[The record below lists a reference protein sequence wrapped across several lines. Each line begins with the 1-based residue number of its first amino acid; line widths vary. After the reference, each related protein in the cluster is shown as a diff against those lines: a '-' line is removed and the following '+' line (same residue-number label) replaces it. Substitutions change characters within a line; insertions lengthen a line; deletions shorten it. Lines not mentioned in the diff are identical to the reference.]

1 MADKA
6 HDLTDK
12 KLAAM
17 EKRVSAIYA
26 RSQREIEAKAQAYFD
41 KFAKDDWEK
50 RKQLQE
56 GKITAAEYK
65 RWRKSKIMS
74 GKRWTDMK
82 QQIALEYQHVNET
95 ALAYINGELPEIYAL
110 NYNALESTVDGVGG
124 YSFMLTDADTV
135 RNLAATDDTF
145 LPLKTVNTR
154 KYQRWCTTKI
164 NAEVLQGVIQGE
176 SIDKMAKRLRRV
188 SAMDQTSA
196 IRNARTMV
204 TSAEC
209 KGRQDSYERAERD
222 GIRLRREW
230 IATNDG
236 RTRHTHALLDGQ
248 LADVDKPFKSELGDI
263 MYPGYPSAHPSNV
276 YNCRCTVAAKV
287 VGFGDVKNSGNDLTY
302 KEPFDIIELD
312 GDMNR
317 KKSNP
322 APFSSLAE
330 RISKKNIRN
339 LAKEAGIDL
348 KGVTIQIDLNEELI
362 NIPYTGR
369 ADGEKIGVITFFPN
383 AFTSREDLI
392 RTIFHEKVHVEQF
405 REYGAIFVQNNRQ
418 RFETE
423 AYQKEDKFIKDLKRK
438 GLL

>member
-56 GKITAAEYK
+56 GKITADDYK
-65 RWRKSKIMS
+65 RWRKSNIMS

-110 NYNALESTVDGVGG
+110 NYNAFEDTVDGVGG
-124 YSFMLTDADTV
+124 YSFMLTDANTV

-154 KYQRWCTTKI
+154 KYQRWCTKKI
-164 NAEVLQGVIQGE
+164 NAEILQGVIQGE

-188 SAMDQTSA
+188 SAMDHTSA

-209 KGRQDSYERAERD
+209 KGRQDSYERAAKD
-222 GIRLRREW
+222 GIKLRREW

-236 RTRHTHALLDGQ
+236 RTRHAHALLDGQ
-248 LADVDKPFKSELGDI
+248 LADVDKPFESELGDI
-263 MYPGYPSAHPSNV
+263 MYPGDPQAHPSNV
-276 YNCRCTVAAKV
+276 YNCRCTVGAV
-287 VGFGDVKNSGNDLTY
+287 VMSIGGVK
-302 KEPFDIIELD
+302 I
-312 GDMNR
+312 
-317 KKSNP
+317 NP
-322 APFSSLAE
+322 
-330 RISKKNIRN
+330 
-339 LAKEAGIDL
+339 
-348 KGVTIQIDLNEELI
+348 
-362 NIPYTGR
+362 
-369 ADGEKIGVITFFPN
+369 
-383 AFTSREDLI
+383 
-392 RTIFHEKVHVEQF
+392 
-405 REYGAIFVQNNRQ
+405 
-418 RFETE
+418 
-423 AYQKEDKFIKDLKRK
+423 
-438 GLL
+438 